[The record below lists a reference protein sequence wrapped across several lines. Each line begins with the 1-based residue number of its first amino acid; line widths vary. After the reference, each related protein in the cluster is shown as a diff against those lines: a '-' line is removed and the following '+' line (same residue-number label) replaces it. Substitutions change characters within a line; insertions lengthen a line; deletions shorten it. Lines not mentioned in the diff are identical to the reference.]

1 MPLSDEAMSVVHEA
15 LRHDGHILFPGLK
28 GKPISDMT
36 MSKYMRDRDMI
47 ARPHGFRSSLR
58 TWAEDT
64 GQPFEVAETALG
76 HSIGNKVER
85 AYQRS
90 DLIEKRHPF
99 MASWADHVTG
109 KGGSSVVPLK
119 EVQT

>member
-1 MPLSDEAMSVVHEA
+1 MQQA
-15 LRHDGHILFPGLK
+15 LRYGGPVLFPGLK

-36 MSKYMRDRDMI
+36 MSKHMRDRGMS

-58 TWAEDT
+58 TWAEET

-76 HSIGNKVER
+76 HVIGNAVER

-90 DLIEKRHPF
+90 DLIEKRRPF

-109 KGGSSVVPLK
+109 KATSSVVKLN
-119 EVQT
+119 EARS